1 MRVGGVLLASGQG
14 KRFGS
19 NKLLA
24 EIEGV
29 PLYRRAM
36 DTLVGAGL
44 HRLAVCS
51 PYPEI
56 LTAGENSGFLPLRNE
71 HAAEGISASVRLGLS
86 AMEDLDGVLFSVCD
100 QPHLTTKS
108 IIKLIDSFQESKTAV
123 CALSWGGRR
132 GNPVIFPRDLFG
144 ELAAL
149 TGDVGGGAVIRR
161 HPDRLVLVEAFSP
174 KELSDVDKPDD
185 LA

>member
-1 MRVGGVLLASGQG
+1 MLASGQG

-24 EIEGV
+24 EIAGV

-36 DTLVGAGL
+36 DTLAGAGL

-56 LTAGENSGFLPLRNE
+56 LAAGENSGFLPLRNE

-100 QPHLTTKS
+100 QPFLTTNS
-108 IIKLIDSFQESKTAV
+108 IICLKDTFKESANAI
-123 CALSWGGRR
+123 CALSWMGQR
-132 GNPVIFPRDLFG
+132 GNPVIFPADLLG

-149 TGDVGGGAVIRR
+149 TGDTGGGAVVKR
-161 HPDRLVLVEAFSP
+161 HPERLVMVAADSP
-174 KELSDVDKPDD
+174 RELFDVDTPAD
-185 LA
+185 LNL